1 MYYINNNTYVCNI
14 GNIKTALSDIHNKG
28 FSKRDLVIFKP
39 EGDVIILG
47 DVLDDIT
54 TQEFTLTET
63 SSMLEV
69 ANSEKNIVCFVDS
82 LLMDNMVMSYYLS
95 IANMLGV
102 NRPRE
107 LVDMTYPALSDAK
120 EVDETFSIDTT
131 DAKGIPFNLLFNSLN
146 YEVNIKKFNQF
157 FIDKVDSSK
166 TKILLTE
173 LHHIVKDNFMENK
186 IDFIDNS
193 DIFTKILELRAKSDL
208 VIQDW
213 YDLYELISVIS
224 PPPTEIEDF
233 YTISEH
239 EVEKLKFST
248 AGEMHLVTKL
258 FETSSDDESF
268 MGLIKAAVN
277 DNCKY
282 FRNLDRRSNY
292 LEIS

>member
-239 EVEKLKFST
+239 EVEKLKF
-248 AGEMHLVTKL
+248 LRQVKC
-258 FETSSDDESF
+258 
-268 MGLIKAAVN
+268 I
-277 DNCKY
+277 
-282 FRNLDRRSNY
+282 
-292 LEIS
+292 